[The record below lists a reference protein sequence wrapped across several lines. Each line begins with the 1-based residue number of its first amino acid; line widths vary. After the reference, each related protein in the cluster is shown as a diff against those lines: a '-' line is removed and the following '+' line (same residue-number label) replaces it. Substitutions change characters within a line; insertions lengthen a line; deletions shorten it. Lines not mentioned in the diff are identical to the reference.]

1 MALESNTR
9 LRHSGITG
17 TNVVGQVLQSDGNY
31 GAIWGT
37 NVTGGSTGLQE
48 NDDISNILF
57 VHYSGFDTD
66 VSIGNPQKIAEAFTH
81 LDSSVD
87 VDTGVTLSIDSESVF
102 SATNKDDFDVDFF
115 ASQASAT
122 NIQRYDG
129 FENNVST
136 TFAADLSLTGKQKV
150 GYGVLPSRF
159 SEDVPYDIEDSITV
173 TIDESAVMV
182 L

>member
-9 LRHSGITG
+9 LGNAGITG

-31 GAIWGT
+31 GVIWGT
-37 NVTGGSTGLQE
+37 ATAGGSTGLQE
-48 NDDISNILF
+48 NDDVSNLLF
-57 VHYSGFDTD
+57 VHYAGFDAD
-66 VSIGNPQKIAEAFTH
+66 VSIGSPQKIAESFTH
-81 LDSSVD
+81 FDSSID
-87 VDTGVTLSIDSESVF
+87 VESGVTLSIDSGSVF
-102 SATNKDDFDVDFF
+102 SATNKTDFDIDFF

-136 TFAADLSLTGKQKV
+136 SFAADLSLTGKQKV

-159 SEDVPYDIEDSITV
+159 SEDVPYDIEDSVTV
-173 TIDESAVMV
+173 SIDESAVMV